1 MFILVFTQ
9 FILLMFLN
17 TYLQRNSIV
26 SKENKEMVNKY
37 MVDILVTHILSYRRQ
52 ILDKYIIYI
61 SPRDVKKKYS
71 KK

>member
-17 TYLQRNSIV
+17 TYLQRNNIV

-37 MVDILVTHILSYRRQ
+37 MVDILVMHILSYRRQ
-52 ILDKYIIYI
+52 ILDK
-61 SPRDVKKKYS
+61 
-71 KK
+71 

>member
-37 MVDILVTHILSYRRQ
+37 MVDVLVTHILSYRRQ
-52 ILDKYIIYI
+52 ILDK
-61 SPRDVKKKYS
+61 
-71 KK
+71 